1 MNFNTA
7 ILAGRWAFHWG
18 LSLSYTAVSLQLGG
32 FSVEDSSGESLQF
45 RDFLTGILTVW
56 KLFLKALPI

>member
-32 FSVEDSSGESLQF
+32 FSVEDSSGESLQY

-56 KLFLKALPI
+56 EFFLNSLSL